1 MKAFLRSEATYF
13 TPNPLKASPQF
24 LCYIICNILD
34 LVLTGVNFNFSLQ
47 RMSHAVDTVLSYT

>member
-1 MKAFLRSEATYF
+1 MKAILRSEATYF
-13 TPNPLKASPQF
+13 TTYLKASPQF

-34 LVLTGVNFNFSLQ
+34 LVLTGVNFSFSLQ